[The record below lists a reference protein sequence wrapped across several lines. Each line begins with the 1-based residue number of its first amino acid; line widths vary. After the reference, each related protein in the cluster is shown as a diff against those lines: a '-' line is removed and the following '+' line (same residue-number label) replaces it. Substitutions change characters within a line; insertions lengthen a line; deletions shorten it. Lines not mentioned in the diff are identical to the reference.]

1 MKRIEIPKTSL
12 VVLCGSAGCG
22 KSNFASRHFR
32 PTQVVSSDHCRA
44 MVSDSEEDM
53 SASRKAFKVFRLI
66 IDSRLALGRLTVSDS
81 TALTPKARRELV
93 TIGRKHDFQL
103 VLIIFDI
110 PLPVCVERNLSRD
123 RNVPSKV
130 LSSHRRLLD
139 RTLASVHGE
148 DFDSIYVIKGDE
160 LDSLNVEIVP
170 LPVEVP
176 LPGPFDIIGDV
187 HGCCDE
193 LEILLDRLGYIRT
206 NNVFTHPAG
215 RTAVFTGD
223 LGDRGPRCLDTIELA
238 LNMVSAGSA
247 LYVPG
252 NHCRKLHAYFQGR
265 KIKISHGLEMTL
277 EELEKAGRSRRDS
290 IAGRFL
296 EIYERALP
304 YLVLDRGRLVVSH
317 AGIKENMIGRLSGRI
332 RRFCLFGDTTGEV
345 DANGLPKRRDWAS
358 QYRGRSL
365 VVYGHTPVPE
375 AVLRNNTIDIDQGCV
390 LGGKLTALRYPEME
404 IAQVEALD
412 AYYTR
417 GVMRSLAEVP
427 SPGPDFGEMHL

>member
-1 MKRIEIPKTSL
+1 M
-12 VVLCGSAGCG
+12 
-22 KSNFASRHFR
+22 
-32 PTQVVSSDHCRA
+32 
-44 MVSDSEEDM
+44 
-53 SASRKAFKVFRLI
+53 
-66 IDSRLALGRLTVSDS
+66 
-81 TALTPKARRELV
+81 
-93 TIGRKHDFQL
+93 
-103 VLIIFDI
+103 LIIFDI

-238 LNMVSAGSA
+238 LNMVSSGSA